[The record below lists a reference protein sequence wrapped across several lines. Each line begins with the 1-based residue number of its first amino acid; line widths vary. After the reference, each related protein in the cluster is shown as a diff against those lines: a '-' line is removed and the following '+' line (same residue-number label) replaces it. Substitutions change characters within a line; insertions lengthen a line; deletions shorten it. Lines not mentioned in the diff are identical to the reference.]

1 MKKDQ
6 NLKLLFSIML
16 LSSILMGI
24 SILKQNFWVDEAI
37 TFSFASLPLKS
48 LLLAVASDNNP
59 PLYYILIHFLLK
71 LTQSYYVLRISSLIF
86 VILGTLFIYLLFK
99 KETSPKIATTASALF
114 ALSPLTIYIGSEAR
128 LHSLSALMV
137 ILTTATFL
145 SLRNKKSPKNI
156 LLFVITS
163 SLGLYTQAYLFL
175 LFIPFILLAVTQKR
189 FKKILPVLALPLILF
204 IPWFVITLTT
214 PHNGCWCPNTILS
227 LPASI
232 VSPLVGGVG
241 KFTLRNYFLLN
252 WPQKIL
258 FALTIIFGLLHL
270 AKGIKKEIIA
280 SFYFFP
286 IFCLS
291 LAGLFIPVF
300 SPKGFSAFSP
310 LFFLITARGL
320 FSLKLG
326 NSIIIMLLL
335 LSTVSALQ
343 ITTPLFLGNNLKK
356 IALLTSSK
364 NIPVA
369 NLSITTYYP
378 LSHLNKNQSNILIT
392 KNPLNEKT
400 VKYIG
405 GPQQKIEKSINNL
418 WLIDDQN
425 WQPHDKETALKD
437 IENSFS
443 PEEKY
448 LFGSVSVTYLTRNE
462 KI

>member
-6 NLKLLFSIML
+6 NLKLLLSTML

-227 LPASI
+227 LPPSI
-232 VSPLVGGVG
+232 LSPLVGGVG
-241 KFTLRNYFLLN
+241 KFTFRNYFLLN
-252 WPQKIL
+252 WSQKIL
-258 FALTIIFGLLHL
+258 FSLTIIFGLLHL

-343 ITTPLFLGNNLKK
+343 IATPLFLGNNLKK
-356 IALLTSSK
+356 YSCCKFINYNLLPLKSSK
-364 NIPVA
+364 
-369 NLSITTYYP
+369 
-378 LSHLNKNQSNILIT
+378 
-392 KNPLNEKT
+392 
-400 VKYIG
+400 
-405 GPQQKIEKSINNL
+405 
-418 WLIDDQN
+418 
-425 WQPHDKETALKD
+425 
-437 IENSFS
+437 
-443 PEEKY
+443 
-448 LFGSVSVTYLTRNE
+448 
-462 KI
+462 